1 MIVPIAVVATLQP
14 GFPCKTVFF
23 CPVFL
28 IALSTDL
35 VLTTDMSETPE
46 NQMPLEI
53 VLARPRGFC
62 AGVDRAIAIVERALE
77 KFGAPIYVKHAIVH
91 NRTVVDRLTKL
102 GAVFVEELDDVP
114 EGAQVIFSAHGVPPD
129 VHDQARD
136 RSLSVVDAT
145 CPLVTKVHMEA
156 QRFSR
161 EDRSIFLIG
170 HREHVEVIG
179 TRGEA
184 PEHIAVIGT
193 KEEAENVRVSDPGN
207 VAYLTQ
213 TTLSLDDTRE
223 ILAVLERRFPK
234 LQGPGKE
241 DICYATQNR
250 QNAVRKLT
258 EITDLVLVVG
268 SENSSNSNR
277 LVEVAKTGGKPAYLV
292 ESFRKV
298 DPRWLEGISRV
309 GITAGASAPEDVV
322 QELVDSLASMTQAS
336 IRELEFMEENV
347 SFPMPISLRE

>member
-1 MIVPIAVVATLQP
+1 M
-14 GFPCKTVFF
+14 
-23 CPVFL
+23 
-28 IALSTDL
+28 
-35 VLTTDMSETPE
+35 TTDMSESPE
-46 NQMPLEI
+46 IRMPLEI

-77 KFGAPIYVKHAIVH
+77 KFGAPVYVKHAIVH
-91 NRTVVDRLTKL
+91 NRTVVDRLAKL

-114 EGAQVIFSAHGVPPD
+114 EGAQVIFSAHGVPPEA
-129 VHDQARD
+129 HDRARD

-161 EDRSIFLIG
+161 EDRKIFLIG

-184 PEHIAVIGT
+184 PQNIVVIGSR
-193 KEEAENVRVSDPGN
+193 EEAENVQVSDPKQ

-213 TTLSLDDTRE
+213 TTLSMDDTRE
-223 ILAVLERRFPK
+223 ILDVLERRFPALK
-234 LQGPGKE
+234 GPGKE

-277 LVEVAKTGGKPAYLV
+277 LVEVARIGGTPAYLV
-292 ESFRKV
+292 ESFRMV
-298 DPRWLEGISRV
+298 DPRWLEGVSCV

-322 QELVDSLASMTQAS
+322 QDLVASLESMTHAS
-336 IRELEFMEENV
+336 IREVEVVAENV
-347 SFPMPISLRE
+347 SFPMPVSLRD